1 MRERNGFSLVE
12 LLAALAVGMVML
24 LAIYGVVNVSQRST
38 SGIERKVIAQ
48 QDARAA
54 LELMAMEIRMAS
66 YNPTLATDLWV
77 NPPGGADTC
86 GAMSTSQANR
96 GIQEATAN
104 SIAVEMD
111 IDGGGAGSGSIGD
124 GPNEIIRYRYDAAN
138 QYITR
143 ATSCLGG
150 NQPFLGDTAA
160 PRTVR
165 VINDING
172 NGAFDAGTDIP
183 LLRYFD
189 GAGTEIFPT
198 AGDQTPIPHI
208 RRIDIALAVET
219 EDVDPNTHRRRR
231 LIYATSVI
239 PRNHAPNL

>member
-66 YNPTLATDLWV
+66 YNPSLNNGIWKD
-77 NPPGGADTC
+77 PGDCASAAAC
-86 GAMSTSQANR
+86 PLCK

-104 SIAVEMD
+104 AIAVEMD
-111 IDGGGAGSGSIGD
+111 IGGGAGSGSIGD

-143 ATSCLGG
+143 ETNCGG
-150 NQPFLGDTAA
+150 GQPFLGDKATSTN